1 MMSQE
6 RSSSL
11 MVLVF
16 AVGCSGESGTPL
28 DDSAPTVRD
37 EGTLPLSGA
46 GYDADGAPEA
56 VVDKYWQASDVDH
69 RAGVRIGFP
78 NGSACSGF
86 LINDQTVVTAGHCVS
101 PFAGSGKSG
110 TFSINL
116 SIDEPSSAFRSLGNF
131 NAHFW
136 FNAAMTHQGDLAVIR
151 TDTWIGNGIDTD
163 NFVLI
168 PQTTQSPSG
177 TNWSFGYGFGS
188 PTSTATTNQRMAV
201 NTVGSVSTLVYVVSG
216 GTGLA
221 CKGDSGGPALVGTN
235 SAWDLVYG
243 VQSSVSPADPMG
255 NCAANGSA
263 AQNKANLTTGSTF
276 VALAVQNDSGN
287 SFKCAN
293 WTTPAGQRS
302 MWCWQLK

>member
-1 MMSQE
+1 M
-6 RSSSL
+6 RIVRGGL
-11 MVLVF
+11 LVIC
-16 AVGCSGESGTPL
+16 ALVVGCSGESGTPP
-28 DDSAPTVRD
+28 DDSAPSVGD
-37 EGTLPLSGA
+37 DGTLPLSGA
-46 GYDADGAPEA
+46 GYDTDGEPAA

-69 RAGVRIGFP
+69 RAGVRIGLP
-78 NGSACSGF
+78 GGGSCSGF

-101 PFAGSGKSG
+101 PWAGTGKSG
-110 TFSINL
+110 TFNINL
-116 SIDEPSSAFRSLGNF
+116 SIDEPGGAFRSLGNF

-136 FNAAMTHQGDLAVIR
+136 FNADTLSQGDIGVIR
-151 TDTWIGNGIDTD
+151 TDTWIGNGIDAD

-177 TNWSFGYGFGS
+177 TNWSFGYGLGS
-188 PTSTATTNQRMAV
+188 PTSTASNNQRMAV
-201 NTVGSVSTLVYVVSG
+201 NTVGSVSALSYVVSG

-221 CKGDSGGPALVGTN
+221 CNGDSGGPALVGTN

-243 VQSSVSPADPMG
+243 VHSASSPVDPLG
-255 NCAANGSA
+255 ICAANASA
-263 AQNKANLTTGSTF
+263 SQYKANLSTGSTF
-276 VALAVQNDSGN
+276 VALALQNDSGN